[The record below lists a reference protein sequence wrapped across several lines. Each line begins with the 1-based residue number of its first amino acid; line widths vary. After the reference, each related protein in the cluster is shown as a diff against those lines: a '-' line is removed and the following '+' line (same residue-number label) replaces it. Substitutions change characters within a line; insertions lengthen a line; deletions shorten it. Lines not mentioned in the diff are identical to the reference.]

1 MYQCFDFD
9 SNENKLGIIPGS
21 DLTFTDT
28 EASFNI
34 DCFGSYQLVKT
45 KKTIS
50 QEVEVKNTDP
60 ILSARNGGNFFAS
73 IKRKIIAGIGLTG
86 GGNLEDDI
94 TSALRTLEFKLV
106 LTQRPPLQ

>member
-21 DLTFTDT
+21 DLTFIDT

-45 KKTIS
+45 KTIS

-60 ILSARNGGNFFAS
+60 ILSARNSNFFAS

-94 TSALRTLEFKLV
+94 TISLENTGVRWYLLSAHPYNR
-106 LTQRPPLQ
+106 